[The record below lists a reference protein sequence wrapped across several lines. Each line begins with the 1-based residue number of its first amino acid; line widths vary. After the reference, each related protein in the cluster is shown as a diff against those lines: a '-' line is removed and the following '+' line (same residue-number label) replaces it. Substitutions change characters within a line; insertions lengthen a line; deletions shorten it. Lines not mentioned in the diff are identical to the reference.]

1 MKHIPNVLSAI
12 RILLIPFF
20 VWQLL
25 AGHPLV
31 AGILLLVSGITDLL
45 DGMLARRFGWIS
57 DLGKV
62 LDPVADKLTQITVSV
77 MLLISLRQYWPV
89 FVILLAKEAVMLILG
104 SQLILA
110 GVKIEGAKWFGK
122 LATGVFYAV
131 MITLLIFPSLP
142 VWAETMLL
150 AAVLVTSLLAG
161 AMYIPEYRRY
171 RKEKRAAAGAAM
183 VQGTE
188 PT

>member
-1 MKHIPNVLSAI
+1 MRHIPNILSVI

-31 AGILLLVSGITDLL
+31 AGILLLASGITDLL
-45 DGMLARRFGWIS
+45 DGMLARRYGWIS

-62 LDPVADKLTQITVSV
+62 LDPVADKLTQITVSI

-89 FVILLAKEAVMLILG
+89 FAVLLAKEAVMLVLG
-104 SQLILA
+104 SQLLLA

-122 LATGVFYAV
+122 LATGVFYVV
-131 MITLLIFPSLP
+131 MIALLIFPDLP
-142 VWAETMLL
+142 TWAVTLML
-150 AAVLVTSLLAG
+150 AAVLGASLLA
-161 AMYIPEYRRY
+161 ALMYLPEYRRY
-171 RKEKRAAAGAAM
+171 RKEKRAPLRVDMA
-183 VQGTE
+183 QETE
-188 PT
+188 PS

>member
-1 MKHIPNVLSAI
+1 MRHIPNILSAF

-25 AGHPLV
+25 TGYPLV
-31 AGILLLVSGITDLL
+31 AGILLVMSGITDLL
-45 DGMLARRFGWIS
+45 DGMLARRYGWIS
-57 DLGKV
+57 NVGKV
-62 LDPVADKLTQITVSV
+62 LDPVADKLTQITVSI

-89 FVILLAKEAVMLILG
+89 FVLLLAKEAAMLILG
-104 SQLILA
+104 SQLVLA

-122 LATGVFYAV
+122 LATGVFYVV
-131 MITLLIFPSLP
+131 MVTLLIFPNLP
-142 VWAETMLL
+142 VWLETTLL

-171 RKEKRAAAGAAM
+171 RKEKRTATCADGAQERELA
-183 VQGTE
+183 
-188 PT
+188 